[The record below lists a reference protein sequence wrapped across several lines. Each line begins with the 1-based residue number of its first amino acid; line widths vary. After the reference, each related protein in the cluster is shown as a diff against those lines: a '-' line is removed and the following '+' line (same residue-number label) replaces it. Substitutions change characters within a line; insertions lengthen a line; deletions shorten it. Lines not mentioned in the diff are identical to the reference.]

1 MRLDRQSPVSQ
12 LSRVNVSGRQAMAKI
27 SPFKFLQ
34 EVRAEAQKVTW
45 PSRRETAVTTA
56 MVFVMVAIA
65 SVFFLVADQL
75 MRTLV
80 TLVLGI
86 GG

>member
-1 MRLDRQSPVSQ
+1 
-12 LSRVNVSGRQAMAKI
+12 MAKI

-45 PSRRETAVTTA
+45 PSRRETLITTA

-65 SVFFLVADQL
+65 SVFFLMVDQVI
-75 MRTLV
+75 RIAV
-80 TLVLGI
+80 TLVLGVAS
-86 GG
+86 